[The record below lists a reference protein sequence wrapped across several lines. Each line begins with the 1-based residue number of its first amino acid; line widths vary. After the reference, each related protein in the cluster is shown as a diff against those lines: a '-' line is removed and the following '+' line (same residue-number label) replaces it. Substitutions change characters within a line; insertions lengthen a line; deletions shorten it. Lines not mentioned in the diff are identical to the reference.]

1 MVGTRRGQSARD
13 GTDRGRPFV
22 DWLPMTISAI
32 VLAVAAAWTVLH
44 EDTSTTGNG
53 RHRSRQSGAS

>member
-1 MVGTRRGQSARD
+1 MVATRRGHSARD
-13 GTDRGRPFV
+13 ATDEGRPFV

-32 VLAVAAAWTVLH
+32 VLAGAAAWTVLH
-44 EDTSTTGNG
+44 EDRSMTGNG